1 MSMEP
6 WVLWLIAAGVLVVA
20 EILTTS
26 LVFAMIAGGAASA
39 AVVAAVGGGVPLQLL
54 AFALVCVGLLAV
66 VRPVAKS
73 HLHTPRA
80 IRTGVAALVGAEA
93 EVLESVSARDGR
105 IKLSGEIWSARS
117 YDGSSE
123 FAPGD
128 SVRVIEISGAT
139 ALVG

>member
-1 MSMEP
+1 MEP
-6 WVLWLIAAGVLVVA
+6 WTLWLIAAGVLVVA

-39 AVVAAVGGGVPLQLL
+39 AAVAALGGGVPLQVL
-54 AFALVCVGLLAV
+54 AFAVVCVGLLAV
-66 VRPVAKS
+66 ARPIAQRHMHMPS
-73 HLHTPRA
+73 S

-93 EVLESVSARDGR
+93 EVLESVSGRDGR

-117 YDGSSE
+117 YDGQSE
-123 FAPGD
+123 FSPGE